1 MLDRKDAAV
10 ILIISVA
17 FFLVA
22 TFNVGAANIP
32 STSWQPK
39 VEEVYITFPHNTSV
53 VSLYFYINSEYNV
66 SAIVS
71 QKTVEGWKLAGYIDN
86 TGYYKWVSS
95 TDLNVVTDSLKI
107 YFLAGEDIYEVVVVD
122 ENGTTIPIEKAWGSD
137 PQDTNVSK
145 LFDEQALFENPPT
158 FISETYFDEIYFV
171 RAAKEYLA
179 QREVFEWTHP
189 PLGKL
194 IIATGISLFSFSPL
208 GWRLI
213 SVVFAALMIPVVY
226 VTGFVMFKTRFAA
239 CVSSLL
245 LSLDFMHF
253 TMGRIGTVDT
263 FLVFFSTV
271 SILFFYLN
279 YDQISKSVGAN
290 PRYIFL
296 GSVFASL
303 AICVKWTA
311 VLGVAGQIFLMVFA
325 TLIAS
330 PRAESIIVRLR
341 SLVRPL
347 LMTFLSFIFGGLIY
361 VSTYIPYLTIGHT
374 FGDLI
379 NLQIRMFGFH
389 SGLPPEHSFASSW
402 VTWPLMLRPFRFF
415 IKYLPGDTISIINAM
430 GNPAIWWFGLAAV
443 LIALLMGIKERKAN
457 FIFLIVLY
465 LSQLLPYALITRDT
479 YIYHYY
485 PEVPLL
491 VLIIAGLLSEFWVE
505 QRSRKYIVLYLMAVA
520 IAFIAFYPAISGYSV
535 PTWYIRWIKWFQAW
549 DFLGV

>member
-10 ILIISVA
+10 IFIISVS
-17 FFLVA
+17 FLLVA
-22 TFNVGAANIP
+22 TFNVGAASIP
-32 STSWQPK
+32 STGWRPK
-39 VEEVYITFPHNTSV
+39 QEEVYITFPQNTSV
-53 VSLYFYINSEYNV
+53 ASLYLYINSEYNV
-66 SAIVS
+66 SAVIS
-71 QKTVEGWKLAGYIDN
+71 QKTGEGWKLAGHVDN
-86 TGYYKWVSS
+86 TGYYKWISS

-107 YFLAGEDIYEVVVVD
+107 YFLVGEDIYEFVAVD
-122 ENGTTIPIEKAWGSD
+122 ENGAPIPIVKVWGSD
-137 PQDTNVSK
+137 PLDTNVNK
-145 LFDEQALFENPPT
+145 LFDEQGLFENPPT

-171 RAAKEYLA
+171 RAAKDYLA

-194 IIATGISLFSFSPL
+194 IIVAGISLFSFSPI
-208 GWRLI
+208 GWRLAG
-213 SVVFAALMIPVVY
+213 VLFAALMIPVVY
-226 VTGFVMFKTRFAA
+226 VTGLVMFKTRFAA

-271 SILFFYLN
+271 SILFFFMN
-279 YDQISKSVGAN
+279 YEQMSKSAEAN
-290 PRYIFL
+290 LRYIFL

-311 VLGVAGQIFLMVFA
+311 VLGVIGQIILIVFA

-330 PRAESIIVRLR
+330 PRAESLIVRLR

-347 LMTFLSFIFGGLIY
+347 SMTILSFIVGGLIY
-361 VSTYIPYLTIGHT
+361 ISTYIPYLAIGHT
-374 FGDLI
+374 FGDI
-379 NLQIRMFGFH
+379 VNLQIRMFGFH
-389 SGLPPEHSFASSW
+389 SGLPPEHTFASSW

-415 IKYLPGDTISIINAM
+415 IKCLPGDMISTINAM

-457 FIFLIVLY
+457 FIFLVVLY
-465 LSQLLPYALITRDT
+465 VSQLLPYALITRDI

-491 VLIIAGLLSEFWVE
+491 VLIIGGLLSEFWVE
-505 QRSRKYIVLYLMAVA
+505 RGSRKYVVLYLLAVA
-520 IAFIAFYPAISGYSV
+520 IAFVAFYPVISGYPA
-535 PTWYIRWIKWFQAW
+535 PTWYISWIKWFQAW